1 MSGKVNDWFQFVR
14 SFDFQ
19 WSLEL
24 WSNIS
29 KYLKFRRIWT
39 TFVNVHIKW
48 VVLSSVHYS
57 PGTFFT
63 KERTCYLV
71 VSTDFQCLPI
81 NISYQERIFKEN
93 IISKALLQNK
103 TSLFVVFWPFNKCHT
118 LSFSEVI
125 KFDNKKALR
134 CKAQVLFAEKCIP
147 AQSSEVYL
155 VRRFTLEILP
165 LSRIE

>member
-48 VVLSSVHYS
+48 VVLSSVHHS

-71 VSTDFQCLPI
+71 VSTDFQCLSI

-93 IISKALLQNK
+93 FISKALLQNK

-125 KFDNKKALR
+125 KFDNKKSP
-134 CKAQVLFAEKCIP
+134 KM
-147 AQSSEVYL
+147 QSTS
-155 VRRFTLEILP
+155 TLCRKMHSSSIFW
-165 LSRIE
+165 SISC

>member
-1 MSGKVNDWFQFVR
+1 MKKYFEVSKAIKNLNYLCECTYKVSCV
-14 SFDFQ
+14 
-19 WSLEL
+19 
-24 WSNIS
+24 
-29 KYLKFRRIWT
+29 
-39 TFVNVHIKW
+39 VH
-48 VVLSSVHYS
+48 HS

-71 VSTDFQCLPI
+71 VSTDFQCLSI
-81 NISYQERIFKEN
+81 NISYQERIFKESF
-93 IISKALLQNK
+93 ISKALLQNK

-155 VRRFTLEILP
+155 VRKFNLKILP
-165 LSRIE
+165 LSRID

>member
-1 MSGKVNDWFQFVR
+1 MSGKVNDWF
-14 SFDFQ
+14 
-19 WSLEL
+19 SLSGLLTLSGALNYEAIFL
-24 WSNIS
+24 

-48 VVLSSVHYS
+48 VVLSSVHHS

-71 VSTDFQCLPI
+71 VSTDFQCLSI

-93 IISKALLQNK
+93 FISKALLQNK

-125 KFDNKKALR
+125 KFDNKKSP
-134 CKAQVLFAEKCIP
+134 KM
-147 AQSSEVYL
+147 QSTS
-155 VRRFTLEILP
+155 TLCRKMHSSSIFW
-165 LSRIE
+165 SISC